1 MEWPETRP
9 GMRQQPG
16 GIAIV
21 RLDPA
26 VHAESC
32 VEMMCTSEPW
42 LTLGRTR
49 QSALAVFSS
58 PGRETHVAL
67 RGDRLVG
74 FVVLCMEGAFVGYI
88 QTLCVATDCR
98 GQGIGSGLI
107 AFAEKRIF
115 AQTPNVFICVSSFN
129 TAAKRLYLR
138 LGYEIV
144 GELRDYVVA
153 GHSEILL
160 RKTIGPLTRARS

>member
-1 MEWPETRP
+1 MLE
-9 GMRQQPG
+9 
-16 GIAIV
+16 
-21 RLDPA
+21 
-26 VHAESC
+26 
-32 VEMMCTSEPW
+32 
-42 LTLGRTR
+42 
-49 QSALAVFSS
+49 
-58 PGRETHVAL
+58 HVAL
-67 RGDRLVG
+67 TQTRFNTPGVAPDNRGILMGKQGAVLFASVDRLVG